1 MHDNSETPH
10 EMNQKL
16 FALDEDMAQ
25 VGGVFVESLYL
36 NLFHTLTSL
45 CDASDDA
52 ARLLI
57 AL

>member
-1 MHDNSETPH
+1 
-10 EMNQKL
+10 MNQKL